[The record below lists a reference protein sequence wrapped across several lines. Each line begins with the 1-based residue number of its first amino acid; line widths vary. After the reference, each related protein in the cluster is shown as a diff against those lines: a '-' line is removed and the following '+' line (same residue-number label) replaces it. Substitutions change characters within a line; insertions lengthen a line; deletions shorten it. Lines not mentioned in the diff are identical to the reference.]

1 MGSVQKGEKIDAT
14 SGTDRHLYTNS
25 PQLPLADDCLALEC
39 WVSNYS
45 ISLFQYDLLSIPTDT
60 LESKQSVNF
69 PKAHFFDRRLARHLH
84 YADYLIRN

>member
-25 PQLPLADDCLALEC
+25 HQLPLADDCLALEC

-45 ISLFQYDLLSIPTDT
+45 ISLFQYDLLPIPTDT
-60 LESKQSVNF
+60 LDRTYAVERKIMYDGKANF
-69 PKAHFFDRRLARHLH
+69 
-84 YADYLIRN
+84 